1 MHYEVIVRDERPPL
15 VCTGQERIFCIWK
28 RFEVFGG
35 ISSSGEINR
44 MKAIVTEGQIDIV
57 VAEECHHSLRDY
69 GSQAIIAL
77 SVLYGLSLIV

>member
-1 MHYEVIVRDERPPL
+1 MKLLFAMRDPFS
-15 VCTGQERIFCIWK
+15 VCRARTHILHLK
-28 RFEVFGG
+28 KFEVFDG